1 MTSLSQTSV
10 SLGSSSALE
19 PLRAKSGWIVA
30 LGVIYVIARMIALGS
45 VVTAT
50 VATVFVVGLM
60 MLIAGVAEVINAFQ
74 MKTWGRFLF

>member
-1 MTSLSQTSV
+1 
-10 SLGSSSALE
+10 
-19 PLRAKSGWIVA
+19 
-30 LGVIYVIARMIALGS
+30 MIALGS